1 MGEYILKAW
10 RFLITKSKPVLVLI
24 IIGVVLLSYFYI
36 PFAWKNKIDTDATTQ
51 KITFEAKILVQQD
64 SLFHLYLKMDKQ
76 REEDKKDIKN
86 ELKNLILNSNKG
98 IVKMIGDQLVF
109 LISWREENK
118 KLLIEHVNSINE
130 TYEST
135 NSIDLTQDTTTKPNI
150 KIKIIKK

>member
-76 REEDKKDIKN
+76 REEDKK
-86 ELKNLILNSNKG
+86 EY
-98 IVKMIGDQLVF
+98 Q
-109 LISWREENK
+109 E
-118 KLLIEHVNSINE
+118 
-130 TYEST
+130 
-135 NSIDLTQDTTTKPNI
+135 
-150 KIKIIKK
+150 

>member
-1 MGEYILKAW
+1 
-10 RFLITKSKPVLVLI
+10 
-24 IIGVVLLSYFYI
+24 
-36 PFAWKNKIDTDATTQ
+36 
-51 KITFEAKILVQQD
+51 
-64 SLFHLYLKMDKQ
+64 
-76 REEDKKDIKN
+76 
-86 ELKNLILNSNKG
+86 
-98 IVKMIGDQLVF
+98 MIGDQLVF